1 MNNIPQSMNYIQI
14 EKHGD
19 PEVLKLH
26 SMPVPEPGPGE
37 VLIKVAGAGVNRP
50 DVMQRKGLYPPPPG
64 ATAVPGLEV
73 SGTIV
78 STGENVSEPAVGD
91 EVCALVACGGYAEY
105 CLAAASICLPIPEK
119 ISLEDAAGIP
129 ETFFTVWTNVF
140 ERGHLKSGESM
151 LVHGGSSGI
160 GTTAIQ
166 LGKAFGTTVY
176 TTAGTPEKC
185 DFCEQLG
192 ADVAI
197 NYREQDFSEEI
208 KKLTQV
214 ETSGAGSGVDVILD
228 MVGGPYFSK
237 NIRLLAV
244 EGRLVQIALMQGS
257 KAEVD
262 FLPLLI
268 KRVTLTGSTL
278 RPRSV
283 EQKTEIAQA
292 LRKHVWPLLDS
303 GVVRPIIHQTFP
315 LEQAAEAHSLMESST
330 HIGKILLKAASN

>member
-19 PEVLKLH
+19 PGVLKLH

-37 VLIKVAGAGVNRP
+37 VLIKVAAAGVNRP

-64 ATAVPGLEV
+64 ATDIPGLEV
-73 SGTIV
+73 SGTVV
-78 STGENVSEPAVGD
+78 SVGQNVSKPPINS
-91 EVCALVACGGYAEY
+91 EVCALVTCGGYAEY
-105 CLAAASICLPIPEK
+105 CLATASICLPVPEK
-119 ISLEDAAGIP
+119 ISLVNAAGIP
-129 ETFFTVWTNVF
+129 ETFFTIWTNVF
-140 ERGHLKSGESM
+140 KRGQLKAGESL

-166 LGKAFGTTVY
+166 LGKAFGATVY
-176 TTAGTPEKC
+176 TTAGTSDKC
-185 DFCEQLG
+185 EFCNNLG
-192 ADVAI
+192 ADAAI

-208 KKLTQV
+208 KRLT
-214 ETSGAGSGVDVILD
+214 EGKGVNVILD
-228 MVGGPYFSK
+228 MVGGPYFPK
-237 NIRLLAV
+237 NIRLLAD

-262 FLPLLI
+262 FRSLLL

-283 EQKTEIAQA
+283 EEKTKIAHALQKN
-292 LRKHVWPLLDS
+292 VWPLLES
-303 GVVRPIIHQTFP
+303 GAIRPIIHETFP
-315 LEQAAEAHSLMESST
+315 LKQASEAHRLMESSS
-330 HIGKILLKAASN
+330 HIGKILLKPAD

>member
-1 MNNIPQSMNYIQI
+1 MNYIQI

-37 VLIKVAGAGVNRP
+37 VLIKVAAAGVNRP

-64 ATAVPGLEV
+64 ATDVPGLEV
-73 SGTIV
+73 SGTVV
-78 STGENVSEPAVGD
+78 SVGQNVSKPPINS
-91 EVCALVACGGYAEY
+91 EVCALVTCGGYAEY
-105 CLAAASICLPIPEK
+105 CLAAASICLPVPEK
-119 ISLEDAAGIP
+119 ISLVNAAGIP

-140 ERGHLKSGESM
+140 KRGQLKAGESL

-166 LGKAFGTTVY
+166 LGKAFGATVY
-176 TTAGTPEKC
+176 TTAGTSDKC
-185 DFCEQLG
+185 EFCNNLG
-192 ADVAI
+192 ADAAI

-208 KKLTQV
+208 KRLT
-214 ETSGAGSGVDVILD
+214 EGKGVNVILD
-228 MVGGPYFSK
+228 MVGGPYFPK
-237 NIRLLAV
+237 NIRLLAD

-262 FLPLLI
+262 FRSLLL

-283 EQKTEIAQA
+283 EEKTKIAQA
-292 LRKHVWPLLDS
+292 LQKNVWPLLES
-303 GVVRPIIHQTFP
+303 GAIRPIIHQTFP
-315 LEQAAEAHSLMESST
+315 LKQASEAHRLMESSA
-330 HIGKILLKAASN
+330 HIGKILLKPAD

>member
-19 PEVLKLH
+19 PGVLKLH

-37 VLIKVAGAGVNRP
+37 VLIKVAAAGVNRP

-64 ATAVPGLEV
+64 ATDIPGLEV
-73 SGTIV
+73 SGTVV
-78 STGENVSEPAVGD
+78 SVGQNVSKPPINS
-91 EVCALVACGGYAEY
+91 EVCALVTCGGYAEY
-105 CLAAASICLPIPEK
+105 CLAAASICLPVPEK
-119 ISLEDAAGIP
+119 ISLVNAAGIP

-140 ERGHLKSGESM
+140 KRGQLKAGESL

-166 LGKAFGTTVY
+166 LGKAFGATVY
-176 TTAGTPEKC
+176 TTAGTSDKC
-185 DFCEQLG
+185 EFCNNLG
-192 ADVAI
+192 ADAAI

-208 KKLTQV
+208 KRLT
-214 ETSGAGSGVDVILD
+214 EGKGVNVILD
-228 MVGGPYFSK
+228 MVGGPYFPK
-237 NIRLLAV
+237 NIRLFAV
-244 EGRLVQIALMQGS
+244 AGRLVQIALMQGS

-262 FLPLLI
+262 FRSLLL

-283 EQKTEIAQA
+283 EEKTKIAQA
-292 LRKHVWPLLDS
+292 LQKNVWPLLES
-303 GVVRPIIHQTFP
+303 GAIRPIIHETFP
-315 LEQAAEAHSLMESST
+315 LKQASEAHRLMESSA
-330 HIGKILLKAASN
+330 HIGKILLKPAD